1 MTNELITVL
10 ETSRILNK
18 STQSVRYYAEH
29 GRLHAIRIGT
39 HRIFFVRMSSGSNAS
54 SRLRPGLRSSKRAV
68 HASKRQTPSAEV
80 LEA

>member
-39 HRIFFVRMSSGSNAS
+39 HRNFFRQDVERFKRELEAEAGTQQGSG
-54 SRLRPGLRSSKRAV
+54 AV
-68 HASKRQTPSAEV
+68 HA
-80 LEA
+80 